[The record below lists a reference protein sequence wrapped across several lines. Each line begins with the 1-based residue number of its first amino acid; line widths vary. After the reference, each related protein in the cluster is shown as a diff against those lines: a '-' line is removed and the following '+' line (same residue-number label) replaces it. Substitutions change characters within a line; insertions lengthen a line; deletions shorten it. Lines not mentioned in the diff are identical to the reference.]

1 MLFQILTSLHLTVLL
16 PPMGLFHKPVNT
28 KLRKP
33 IVSYVL
39 EEKKKCQ
46 KLYYFSMKYEYEL
59 KNQVG
64 DVKPEEA
71 ATCKQIRET
80 LHGSELPLPVT
91 PKTLKYLHT

>member
-1 MLFQILTSLHLTVLL
+1 MFQILTILHPTVLL

-39 EEKKKCQ
+39 KKKTKKMS
-46 KLYYFSMKYEYEL
+46 KLYYFCMRYEYEL

-64 DVKPEEA
+64 DVKPEED
-71 ATCKQIRET
+71 ATCKKIRKNFAWAWT
-80 LHGSELPLPVT
+80 ST
-91 PKTLKYLHT
+91 SSHT